1 MNWLLLLFA
10 PAPGQSLVGLY
21 DPWLVLLSVLVAIF
35 TSTLAL
41 QMVELAARGT
51 SWLRVATITTG
62 SLALGSGVWAM
73 HFIAMLAFNLCTTV
87 EYNPAITA
95 ISMLPSIAASAV
107 ALALIS
113 RPKISLTNLLIGGV
127 LVGGG
132 IGAMHY
138 VGMGAMRMIP
148 VLRYDPWFFALSIVV
163 AVVLAVLAL
172 WIRFRTRTL
181 QGKRWALLLASGTV
195 MGCAIAGMHYT
206 GMAAARFYGDP
217 AIQDP
222 LSQSDTGYLALGV
235 TFTTVVIAVLVAALN
250 GMLRYRAMVADLR
263 ASETRIRAMM
273 DTAVDAII
281 SIQSN
286 GEIRQVNQATLTMF
300 GWSADELVGRN
311 VNMLMPEPH
320 RSGHDSYLQRFLDTG
335 ETRIIGAAR
344 EVMALK
350 KDGEAFPIRLAV
362 GHVQLPDEDLFV
374 GFVTDI
380 TERRELEQSLRDAK
394 TRAEQAAAARTAFL
408 ANMSHEI
415 RTPMN
420 SILGFAEVLL
430 NSPVSAEQSHALG
443 IIRNSARSLLR
454 LLNEVLD
461 SAKLDRGAIEIL
473 HLPFDLRSLAEEIVA
488 TQTTIADGKG
498 LKLSLKYQPELPT
511 RFLGDE
517 LRLRQVLTNLLG
529 NAVKFTEK
537 GSVELEIFD
546 DAGQVHIKLTDTG
559 IGIAS
564 DRLERIFDPF
574 TQADASL
581 SRRYGG
587 TGLGTTISKQLVELM
602 RGKVWVESELGHG
615 SQFHVL
621 LPLTPTARAVSEQAI
636 AELPV
641 HLPALNILAVD
652 DVPQNLEL
660 LRMMLGSLGHSLTLV
675 ASGEEALERSA
686 GESFDIILLDIHMP
700 GLSGLETSRQFRVR
714 EQKSQAKPTPIIA
727 LSASVL
733 EADRVLA
740 TEAGMNGF
748 VAKPI
753 ERHLLLHEMARV
765 LGYEAGAAP
774 LARKPAAGKV
784 VFDRDGA
791 LTRWD
796 EDWLTLGGMLEQFF
810 LENSGV
816 VTLLT
821 AHLDRGAKD
830 EAFHLAHRVKGVA
843 GNLGLA
849 DLAAALQSF
858 EAAVNGDGAA
868 LPDMLKTIAAS
879 LETARR
885 AIEIELAHHRP
896 AKAEQE
902 RTEFDARIAGKQID
916 ALQKAARRGA
926 LDDKAL
932 AELGKMLPDAQIT
945 PLKRAFEDFDF
956 TLAESLLAELAAA
969 NGVSHEL

>member
-1 MNWLLLLFA
+1 MNWLLLLFT
-10 PAPGQSLVGLY
+10 PAPGQALIGLY
-21 DPWLVLLSVLVAIF
+21 DPWLVLLSVVVAIF

-87 EYNPAITA
+87 DYDPAITA

-107 ALALIS
+107 ALSLIS
-113 RPKISLTNLLIGGV
+113 RPQISLANLLIGGV

-138 VGMGAMRMIP
+138 VGMSALQMVP
-148 VLRYDPWFFALSIVV
+148 VLRYDPWFFSLSIVV

-172 WIRFRTRTL
+172 WIRFRLRTL

-206 GMAAARFYGDP
+206 GMAAARFWGDP
-217 AIQDP
+217 SIQDP
-222 LSQSDTGYLALGV
+222 LTPSESGLLALAV
-235 TFTTVVIAVLVAALN
+235 TFTTLLVALLVAAIN
-250 GMLRYRAMVADLR
+250 GLLRYRAMVNDLR
-263 ASETRIRAMM
+263 ASESRIRAMM
-273 DTAVDAII
+273 ATAVDAII
-281 SIQSN
+281 SIKAN
-286 GEIRQVNQATLTMF
+286 GEMREVNHAAQAMF
-300 GWSADELVGRN
+300 GWNAAEMVGKN

-320 RSGHDSYLQRFLDTG
+320 RSGHDSYLARFLDTR
-335 ETRIIGAAR
+335 EARIIGAAR
-344 EVMALK
+344 EVMALR
-350 KDGEAFPIRLAV
+350 KDGSTFPIRLAV
-362 GHVQLPDEDLFV
+362 GHAQLPEEDIFV

-430 NSPVSAEQSHALG
+430 NTQLSGEQSHALN
-443 IIRNSARSLLR
+443 IVRNSARSLLR

-498 LKLSLKYQPELPT
+498 LRLTLKYQSELPT

-537 GSVELEIFD
+537 GWVELEIFD
-546 DAGQVHIKLTDTG
+546 DESKVHFKITDTG
-559 IGIAS
+559 IGIAP

-602 RGKVWVESELGHG
+602 KGRVWVESELGRG
-615 SQFHVL
+615 SQFHVV
-621 LPLTPTARAVSEQAI
+621 LPLMATGRVTAEAASPEKTI
-636 AELPV
+636 SLPI
-641 HLPALNILAVD
+641 LDILAVD

-660 LRMMLGSLGHSLTLV
+660 LRMMLGNMGHNLTLV
-675 ASGEEALERSA
+675 ASGEEALERCA
-686 GESFDIILLDIHMP
+686 EEKYDIILLDIHMP
-700 GLSGLETSRQFRVR
+700 GLSGLETSRQLRAR
-714 EQKSQAKPTPIIA
+714 EQRGNAAPVPIIA

-733 EADRVLA
+733 EADRILA
-740 TEAGMNGF
+740 TEAGMTGF

-753 ERHLLLHEMARV
+753 ERHLLLNEMARA
-765 LGYEAGAAP
+765 LGIGTATPTSSRA
-774 LARKPAAGKV
+774 AAGRV
-784 VFDRDGA
+784 VFDREGA
-791 LTRWD
+791 LMRWD
-796 EDWLTLGGMLEQFF
+796 DDWLTLSSMLDQFF
-810 LENSGV
+810 LENRGV
-816 VTLLT
+816 ATQLT
-821 AHLDRGAKD
+821 ALLQRDAKD

-849 DLAAALQSF
+849 NLASALQAV
-858 EAAVNGDGAA
+858 EAAVNGDQKGMSGLIKAA
-868 LPDMLKTIAAS
+868 AAAM
-879 LETARR
+879 ETAWRTV
-885 AIEIELAHHRP
+885 EVELVQHRP
-896 AKAEQE
+896 AKTAE
-902 RTEFDARIAGKQID
+902 RKEFDAKAAAKEIG

-926 LDDKAL
+926 LDDAAL
-932 AELGKMLPDAQIT
+932 SELGKMLPDDQIA
-945 PLKRAFEDFDF
+945 PLKRALEDFDF
-956 TLAESLLAELAAA
+956 GLAESLLEELAAA
-969 NGVSHEL
+969 NGGAHEL